1 MGMARRRRRW
11 VLAAVAVG
19 VAVVA
24 AVGLLPQRRVVT
36 VASAPDG
43 RTIESLPLP
52 PAGRFEMYF
61 RQSIYDAD
69 AYESFVAD
77 GDAGFTLV
85 ALRSTNQG
93 SWTTTR
99 SRRHPRLGPWIHMVL
114 DRPQHF
120 DRLPVVGTRLGRRT
134 LIVGDRRL
142 PLAGADGSTRHWS
155 SRSSVGPGCSL
166 DWSGRRCTVAGLAW
180 VEAVPARWRDGRG
193 GAAAASAACRP
204 PWLPRGLPAGEDG
217 ILVIGRG
224 ESIDLDRESSDL
236 DRDGKP

>member
-99 SRRHPRLGPWIHMVL
+99 SR
-114 DRPQHF
+114 
-120 DRLPVVGTRLGRRT
+120 
-134 LIVGDRRL
+134 
-142 PLAGADGSTRHWS
+142 GAAPTSAHGSTWS
-155 SRSSVGPGCSL
+155 WTGRSTSTACPSSARAWGG
-166 DWSGRRCTVAGLAW
+166 GR
-180 VEAVPARWRDGRG
+180 
-193 GAAAASAACRP
+193 
-204 PWLPRGLPAGEDG
+204 
-217 ILVIGRG
+217 
-224 ESIDLDRESSDL
+224 
-236 DRDGKP
+236 